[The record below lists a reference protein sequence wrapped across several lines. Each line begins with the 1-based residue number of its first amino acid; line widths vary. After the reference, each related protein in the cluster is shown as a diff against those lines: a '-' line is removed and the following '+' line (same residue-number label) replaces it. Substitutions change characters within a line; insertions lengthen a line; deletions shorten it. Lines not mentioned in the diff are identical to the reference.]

1 MKNWLLFLVAGLHL
15 FSFSACSQNTSD
27 HSVELV
33 GNALSADM
41 KRTGWNPD
49 AGVVPSLT
57 VGAKISVSSG
67 EGTAE
72 KLLDEKK
79 ETHWQSG
86 PPFPQNFL
94 LRADQNILLKYFS
107 NSKNYSASKISQA
120 ANITDGNTQSSM
132 ATISPING
140 EAFLEIK
147 FPNGQ
152 NLNSI
157 ALRAG
162 NVGSDIEFYIQ
173 QNGKTLPV
181 GFYKKADDFNMVR
194 LPVVAENVNA
204 IILKSKSAFSIFEI
218 AALASP
224 PKEWAMIDLGK
235 TQSVGW
241 ISTRHWAGKGS
252 AVSSALY
259 ISTDNKNWKK
269 VKDLNPEALQ
279 TVTTI
284 IDPPLP
290 ARYIKVEHALADKD
304 WGSVF
309 IWEIDAYDEYGPFG
323 KIPEAK
329 PNLNSFADILGVNGI
344 WGWGYEKYSDL
355 QPKGKGSEL
364 FEQISSHARN
374 YHFLNWDVMDP
385 DNVPDYHKMADG
397 KGTEVNWWLDW
408 DREYKVWT
416 KNNMK
421 LQTSIQFRDIP
432 KDQWNDPYKA
442 GYQFAYKFAQH
453 FGPTSGNGMVETME
467 AGNEPWYYDAEFYR
481 EILRGMVEG
490 AKAADPN
497 MKVIPCA
504 LQSTFPANEYEGQF
518 KNYMGAR
525 VTPEIKDN
533 IDALNVH
540 LVPWT
545 YDEKGR
551 QISVHPEHPYCGM
564 RGIFN
569 DIRFRNQNLPELPIY
584 VSEWGWDSDG
594 GTEECIHGEC
604 VSERAQAL
612 YTVRGAMMLARV
624 GIDRATWYFFANEN
638 KESSLFTRSGLV
650 SSLTTDFQ
658 IKQAFVAWKAM
669 VHHIG
674 DKHFQSV
681 LKEDKEAWVHIVGD
695 KNGKA
700 THLVAWQPIDADN
713 KTSTTISIP
722 TKHQAVSA
730 FTLEGKNE
738 TGEKVATPV
747 TKNGQMEIKVSAVPV
762 VIKLK

>member
-1 MKNWLLFLVAGLHL
+1 MKNWLLALVVILPL
-15 FSFSACSQNTSD
+15 FTACSQSTADQTAMTSTTP
-27 HSVELV
+27 LTPT
-33 GNALSADM
+33 M
-41 KRTGWNPD
+41 KHLGWNPD
-49 AGVVPSLT
+49 AGVIPSLT
-57 VGAKISVSSG
+57 VGSKTAVSSG
-67 EGTAE
+67 ETTAL
-72 KLLDEKK
+72 KLIDEKK

-86 PPFPQNFL
+86 SPYPQNFL
-94 LRADQNILLKYFS
+94 MREDQNILLNYFS
-107 NSKNYSASKISQA
+107 KTKNYNASKIDNPNFA
-120 ANITDGNTQSSM
+120 TDGNTQSS
-132 ATISPING
+132 TTNISPVNG

-147 FPNGQ
+147 FPIPQ
-152 NLNSI
+152 DLHAI

-162 NVGSDIEFYIQ
+162 NVGNDIEFFVL

-181 GFYKKADDFNMVR
+181 GFYKKSNDFNMLR
-194 LPVVAENVNA
+194 LSVIAKKVSS

-218 AALASP
+218 AALESA
-224 PKEWAMIDLGK
+224 PKEWAMVDLGK
-235 TQSVGW
+235 VQSVGW
-241 ISTRHWAGKGS
+241 VSTRHWAGKGS
-252 AVSSALY
+252 AVASALY
-259 ISTDNKNWKK
+259 ISTDAKKWNK

-290 ARYIKVEHALADKD
+290 ARYIKVEHALAEKD

-309 IWEIDAYDEYGPFG
+309 IWEIDAYDENGPFG
-323 KIPEAK
+323 KIPDAK
-329 PNLNSFADILGVNGI
+329 PNPNSFSNLLGVNGI

-374 YHFLNWDVMDP
+374 YHFLNWDVNDP
-385 DNVPDYHKMADG
+385 DNVPDYFTMAAG

-432 KDQWNDPYKA
+432 KAQWDNPYQA

-453 FGPTSGNGMVETME
+453 FGPTSGNGLVETME
-467 AGNEPWYYDAEFYR
+467 AGNEPWYYDADFYK

-490 AKAADPN
+490 AKKGDPN
-497 MKVIPCA
+497 IKVIPCA

-525 VTPEIKDN
+525 VTPEIKDK

-545 YDEKGR
+545 YDDKGR

-569 DIRFRNQNLPELPIY
+569 DVRFRDQNLPGMPIY

-612 YTVRGAMMLARV
+612 YAVRGAMMLARV
-624 GIDRATWYFFANEN
+624 GVDRATWYFFANEN

-669 VHHIG
+669 VYHLG
-674 DKHFQSV
+674 DKHFQGV
-681 LKEDKEAWVHIVGD
+681 LKEDDDAWVYIVGD

-700 THLVAWQPIDADN
+700 THIVAWKPIEAEN
-713 KTSTTISIP
+713 KTSTKISIS
-722 TKHQAVSA
+722 TKHQPMEAHA
-730 FTLEGKNE
+730 LEGKNE
-738 TGEKVATPV
+738 KGEKVATPIW
-747 TKNGQMEIKVSAVPV
+747 KNGKMEIQVSAVPV
-762 VIKLK
+762 VIQIK